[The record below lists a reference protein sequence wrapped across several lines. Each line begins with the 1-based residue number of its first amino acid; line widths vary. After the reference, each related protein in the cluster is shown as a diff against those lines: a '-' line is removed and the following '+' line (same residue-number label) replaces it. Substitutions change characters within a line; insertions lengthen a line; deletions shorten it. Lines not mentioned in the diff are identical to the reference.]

1 MVAPCLW
8 VAQQTGANLIGI
20 DLSPVGIE
28 LARRRAAELG
38 LGERVQFQ
46 VGDIAAT
53 GLPDAS
59 SDAAMSLDV
68 LPFLPDQA
76 AAVREVARMLRPG
89 ARFAFTTWEE
99 LGDSALEHHV
109 LTPDTERIDYGR
121 LVEEA
126 GLKVEIR
133 EEPSSWRAQQRALAA
148 GIVAAEAEVSQ
159 EMGAHYPAT
168 ARGFLQNLSK
178 VRYLLVV
185 ARRPPGTSE

>member
-1 MVAPCLW
+1 M
-8 VAQQTGANLIGI
+8 
-20 DLSPVGIE
+20 
-28 LARRRAAELG
+28 
-38 LGERVQFQ
+38 
-46 VGDIAAT
+46 
-53 GLPDAS
+53 
-59 SDAAMSLDV
+59 
-68 LPFLPDQA
+68 
-76 AAVREVARMLRPG
+76 
-89 ARFAFTTWEE
+89 
-99 LGDSALEHHV
+99 
-109 LTPDTERIDYGR
+109 
-121 LVEEA
+121 EEA